1 MYVTTDRVLELDNF
15 ETKCYEMTK
24 QLYLGLWASNKKN
37 KTTLFPE
44 TLKVEENK
52 VVLFF
57 LLKAPRRIYEG
68 FFVLSK
74 ILNFMSTF
82 FN

>member
-1 MYVTTDRVLELDNF
+1 MLYMYVTTNRVLKRGYFKIKYD
-15 ETKCYEMTK
+15 EMTK
-24 QLYLGLWASNKKN
+24 QLYLGLWASNQKN

-57 LLKAPRRIYEG
+57 Y
-68 FFVLSK
+68 
-74 ILNFMSTF
+74 
-82 FN
+82 

>member
-1 MYVTTDRVLELDNF
+1 MFVTTIRVLKFGYF

-24 QLYLGLWASNKKN
+24 QLYLGLWASKKEKN
-37 KTTLFPE
+37 TTSIPQ

-57 LLKAPRRIYEG
+57 CLKAFRQMYGR
-68 FFVLSK
+68 
-74 ILNFMSTF
+74 FMF
-82 FN
+82 YQK

>member
-37 KTTLFPE
+37 KTTIFPE

-52 VVLFF
+52 VVLF
-57 LLKAPRRIYEG
+57 L
-68 FFVLSK
+68 
-74 ILNFMSTF
+74 
-82 FN
+82 

>member
-57 LLKAPRRIYEG
+57 Y
-68 FFVLSK
+68 
-74 ILNFMSTF
+74 
-82 FN
+82 

>member
-1 MYVTTDRVLELDNF
+1 MYVTTERVLELDNF
-15 ETKCYEMTK
+15 EKKYYEMTK
-24 QLYLGLWASNKKN
+24 QLYLGLWASNQKN

-57 LLKAPRRIYEG
+57 LLKAHTPDIT
-68 FFVLSK
+68 V
-74 ILNFMSTF
+74 
-82 FN
+82 